1 MTLTKATTQTSRAA
15 RSEHSTQIVDVL
27 DGFFEI
33 RARSSTLHGD
43 APVRAVQAC
52 PPFAQ
57 GSGYGWEL
65 RYSGIGLALQAQ
77 GEPAVHM
84 IDELTPGFDYTGQ
97 VRGAAEQGYIAA
109 LWLEQLLDNWWWR
122 DPQDNQRI
130 HLWTGLV
137 AKPSDAC
144 HLRLTELFNSPH
156 LQLDLQEQWINGA
169 EGWTPLILSFDLRN
183 TERSAIAGTV
193 ASLSPL
199 PRASAMETVAL
210 ADYPWIGQR
219 VLDYYSPSYYQQ
231 KLSAPPTRAYAKLLR
246 APTEQPDWLN
256 AQAQTQAIA
265 VAADPADA
273 GAIRFGR
280 WTQKNGQASIASES
294 LGPTYAELLAPADI
308 RLLYLGRS
316 FEVSMGDGWDDTYQR
331 CHQVWEQLYGATG
344 ARYLDDATF
353 DGSSCVHPTS
363 GHPVMVLNIEP
374 LLRFATK
381 PGWSLLFE
389 GASETFAW
397 GLRGVI
403 SSANFHS
410 GALAFQ
416 CFDTPKTQVIEQGSL
431 LGRIIPIPDDLLT
444 ATFELKTLAL

>member
-1 MTLTKATTQTSRAA
+1 MTSTTQTSPPNPTELPKHCA
-15 RSEHSTQIVDVL
+15 QIVDVL

-33 RARSSTLHGD
+33 RPRSSTLHGD

-57 GSGYGWEL
+57 GSAYGWEL

-84 IDELTPGFDYTGQ
+84 IDELTPGFDYAGQ
-97 VRGAAEQGYIAA
+97 VRVAAAQGYLAA
-109 LWLEQLLDNWWWR
+109 PWLEQLLDNWWWR
-122 DPQDNQRI
+122 DPQDNKRI

-137 AKPSDAC
+137 AKPSDNC

-169 EGWTPLILSFDLRN
+169 AGWTPVILSFDLRN
-183 TERSAIAGTV
+183 TDRSAIAGTV

-199 PRASAMETVAL
+199 PRASTMETVAL

-219 VLDYYSPSYYQQ
+219 VLDYYSPSYYEQ

-246 APTEQPDWLN
+246 APTAQPDWLS

-265 VAADPADA
+265 VAANPADA
-273 GAIRFGR
+273 SGIRFGR
-280 WTQKNGQASIASES
+280 WRQHNDKVSAENDSD
-294 LGPTYAELLAPADI
+294 GPAYAELLAPADI
-308 RLLYLGRS
+308 RLMYLGRS
-316 FEVSMGDGWDDTYQR
+316 FDVSMGDGWNDTYQR
-331 CHQVWEQLYGATG
+331 CHQVWEQIYGAAG

-416 CFDTPKTQVIEQGSL
+416 CFETPQTQVIDQGRL

-444 ATFELKTLAL
+444 ATFELQSLAL